1 MDAEQKPESTT
12 IRVLIVEDDLGYA
25 SSLCQVLRATPDMAV
40 LGHATTLAEGLAHLQ
55 GSPADVLLVDL
66 GLPDGSGITLIEAA
80 ARQWPLCNVMVA
92 TNFGDEVHVMRSL
105 EAGAAGYLLKDSA
118 PARIIEEI
126 RNVVNG
132 GSPISPII
140 ARQILHR
147 FMRPAPAAATAPPE
161 PRPDLKSPLSAR
173 EQEVLNYITKG
184 FTTQEI
190 AKLMALSPFTVRSF
204 VRRVY
209 DKLKVKSKAE
219 AIFEARNLGLLD
231 D

>member
-1 MDAEQKPESTT
+1 LDAERKPESTT
-12 IRVLIVEDDLGYA
+12 IRVLIVEDDQGYA
-25 SSLCQVLRATPDMAV
+25 SSLCDVLRATPDMAV
-40 LGHATTLAEGLAHLQ
+40 MGHASTLADGLAHLQ

-126 RNVVNG
+126 RHVTNG

-140 ARQILHR
+140 ARQILNR
-147 FMRPAPAAATAPPE
+147 YMRTAPTATPE
-161 PRPDLKSPLSAR
+161 PRPDPRSPLSAR
-173 EQEVLNYITKG
+173 EQEVLTYITKG

-209 DKLKVKSKAE
+209 DKLKVSSKAE

>member
-1 MDAEQKPESTT
+1 LDADRKPESTT
-12 IRVLIVEDDLGYA
+12 IRVLIVEDDQGYA
-25 SSLCQVLRATPDMAV
+25 SSLCDVLRATPDMAV
-40 LGHATTLAEGLAHLQ
+40 VGHASTLAEGLAHLQ

-118 PARIIEEI
+118 PARIIEEV
-126 RNVVNG
+126 RNVTNG

-140 ARQILHR
+140 ARQILNR
-147 FMRPAPAAATAPPE
+147 FMRAAPTATPE
-161 PRPDLKSPLSAR
+161 PRPELKSPLSAR
-173 EQEVLNYITKG
+173 EQEVLTYITKG

-190 AKLMALSPFTVRSF
+190 AKLMGLSPFTVRSF

-209 DKLKVKSKAE
+209 DKLKVSSKAE